1 MSESWPGRSS
11 VSRPSCRRRSSPARR
26 QGPGDWAL
34 VYVGNLI
41 GALSIALMV
50 WLPEWWKQ
58 SDGAVGATALSIAAA
73 KTSLPSGVA
82 FLVGLV
88 YSFVYLRDRR

>member
-1 MSESWPGRSS
+1 
-11 VSRPSCRRRSSPARR
+11 
-26 QGPGDWAL
+26 
-34 VYVGNLI
+34 
-41 GALSIALMV
+41 MV

-82 FLVGLV
+82 LLVGLV
-88 YSFVYLRDRR
+88 YWFVYLRDRR